1 MIFVIF
7 LQKRGVY
14 LYSMKRKC
22 CSVKCSGCDNI
33 THKIALLANLDE
45 ESLTKLN
52 DNKKVVFVKKNKALF
67 TEGSRALGLY
77 CIHKGKIKIHK
88 MGNSGREQIVRFAKS
103 GDIVGYRA
111 FIDGDRYYATATAME
126 DSEVCFFPYQ
136 QTLDLVK
143 NEPGFLLGLLKHIS
157 EDLKTAEDKI
167 THLTQNYV
175 NQRVAESLL
184 WLKDTF
190 GYKEDGE
197 TIDADLSRS
206 ELAGIAGTTPETTIR
221 VLSEFQKKG
230 LIKLQSKSIHILK
243 EAELKSLSELPY

>member
-1 MIFVIF
+1 
-7 LQKRGVY
+7 
-14 LYSMKRKC
+14 MKRKC
-22 CSVKCSGCDNI
+22 SSVNCSSCENI
-33 THKIALLANLDE
+33 TKKIALIGNLDE
-45 ESLTKLN
+45 EDLARL
-52 DNKKVVFVKKNKALF
+52 DALKKVVLVKKNKALF

-77 CIHKGKIKIHK
+77 CIHHGKIKIHK

-143 NEPGFLLGLLKHIS
+143 NNPNFLLGLLKHIS
-157 EDLKTAEDKI
+157 EDLKIAEDKI

-175 NQRVAESLL
+175 NQRVAEALL
-184 WLKDTF
+184 WLKNTF
-190 GYKEDGE
+190 GFKEDNQ
-197 TIDADLSRS
+197 TIDADLSRA

-230 LIKLQSKSIHILK
+230 LIKLQSKSILILK
-243 EAELKSLSELPY
+243 ESELKSISELPY